1 MKIVRRT
8 KSVEPKSEFIQNTTK
23 LETIKIPAVF
33 KLIRPEFLDQM
44 ITVQKIVL
52 LLNKSEKNL
61 LKFVNI
67 LSLNLLGF

>member
-1 MKIVRRT
+1 MKIVRRS

-52 LLNKSEKNL
+52 LFDKSEKNL
-61 LKFVNI
+61 LKFVSI

>member
-1 MKIVRRT
+1 MKIVRRS
-8 KSVEPKSEFIQNTTK
+8 KSVEPKSEFIQNPTK

-52 LLNKSEKNL
+52 LFDKYEKNL
-61 LKFVNI
+61 LKFVSI

>member
-52 LLNKSEKNL
+52 LFDKSEKNL
-61 LKFVNI
+61 LKFVSI

>member
-61 LKFVNI
+61 LKFVSI

>member
-1 MKIVRRT
+1 MKIVSRT

-61 LKFVNI
+61 LKFVSI